1 VNMDRRQSK
10 GRSIRLRLCIWLILC
25 SLPSH
30 SLFADAFSER
40 RASVGLNLFRT
51 FVGAD
56 QHLDERRDAQGNLI
70 IYLLYVGDD
79 RAALGYQLQLQ
90 QTMAAVHDIPVQTEV
105 VSLLRMQEALP
116 LPAAV
121 FVAEKLSHDERQ
133 WLVNYSIRY
142 RLAVFS
148 PFEGD
153 VEQGILGG
161 LAVEASVRPLVNIKT
176 LKASKVALKPFYL
189 SVARQY
195 E

>member
-1 VNMDRRQSK
+1 MDWRQSPGHK
-10 GRSIRLRLCIWLILC
+10 ARLRLCIWLILC

-56 QHLDERRDAQGNLI
+56 QKLDERRDDRGNLVI
-70 IYLLYVGDD
+70 FLLYVSDD
-79 RAALGYQLQLQ
+79 RSALGYQQQLQ
-90 QTMAAVHDIPVQTEV
+90 QTMVTVREIPVQVEV
-105 VSLLRMQEALP
+105 VSLLQLQQS
-116 LPAAV
+116 LLIPAAI
-121 FVAEKLSHDERQ
+121 FVAEKLRSDERQ
-133 WLVNYSIRY
+133 WLVDYSIRQG
-142 RLAVFS
+142 LAVFS
-148 PFEGD
+148 PFDGD
-153 VEQGILGG
+153 VEKGVLGG
-161 LAVEASVRPLVNIKT
+161 LTVEASVRPLVNIKT